1 MQNILVVVDM
11 QNDFVRGALG
21 SRASEEIVAPIRD
34 KILSF
39 EGKVIY
45 TRDTH
50 DGDYM
55 KSEEGRN
62 LPVPHC
68 IKGTWGW
75 EIVDDLRDIRE
86 SMVIDKPSF
95 GSTVLGEVLRGLD
108 KGEKIA
114 SVTLLG
120 LCTDICVISNAML
133 VKAFLPDAH
142 IIVDASLSRGV
153 SRESHRTALEAMKG
167 CQIEITGEEK

>member
-11 QNDFVRGALG
+11 QNDFVSGALG
-21 SRASEEIVAPIRD
+21 NKTNEEIVAPLKE

-39 EGKVIY
+39 EGRVIY

-50 DGDYM
+50 SKDYM
-55 KSEEGRN
+55 STEEGKN

-75 EIVDDLRDIRE
+75 EIIAPLKDIRDC
-86 SMVIDKPSF
+86 MVIDKPTF

-108 KGEKIA
+108 EKEKVA
-114 SVTLLG
+114 TVTLMG
-120 LCTDICVISNAML
+120 LCTDICVISNAF
-133 VKAFLPDAH
+133 VAKAFLPDAH
-142 IIVDASLSRGV
+142 IAVDASLSRGV
-153 SRESHRTALEAMKG
+153 TPESHRTALQAMKG
-167 CQIEITGEEK
+167 CQIEIIGE